1 MEFKMSVFRK
11 ANKKKSKLRMA
22 LCAPSGAG
30 KTYGALTI
38 AQGLGGRIA
47 VIDTECGSADL
58 YSDKFDYDV
67 CTITAPYTPE
77 KYIKC
82 IKDAEKEG
90 YDTIIVDSLSH
101 AWSGEGGVLDMQD
114 SATKASSRG
123 NSYTAWREVT
133 PHHNALV
140 NTILQSS
147 CHIIAT
153 MRTKV
158 AYEMKTDSKGKMVP
172 IKIGL
177 APIQREGMD
186 YEFTLVFDISVDGH
200 IATASKDRTSIFDGQ
215 FFKIDT
221 SIGFKLNDWLNK
233 ADKFDLD
240 ASIKEIE
247 ACNDIDNL
255 KEVFTKI
262 NRIVKSYPDIDQSIV
277 KKIISKKDSRKN
289 ELTIT
294 DKENKEQELE
304 SNKNSLMDAIKNS
317 PIVDHNIIDNLSE
330 VIQQDELKSKRSHN
344 EQAWFD
350 DSWNRP

>member
-1 MEFKMSVFRK
+1 MSFFRK
-11 ANKKKSKLRMA
+11 ANKKKCKLRMA

-38 AQGLGGRIA
+38 AKGLGGKIA

-67 CTITAPYTPE
+67 CIIEAPYTPE

-82 IKDAEKEG
+82 IKYAEKEG
-90 YDTIIVDSLSH
+90 YCTIIVDSLSH
-101 AWSGEGGVLDMQD
+101 AWSGEGGILDMQEY
-114 SATKASSRG
+114 ATKASSRG

-140 NTILQSS
+140 NAILQSS
-147 CHIIAT
+147 CHVIAT

-200 IATASKDRTSIFDGQ
+200 IATTSKDRTSIFDGQ
-215 FFKIDT
+215 FFKIDD
-221 SIGFKLNDWLNK
+221 SIGSKLNDWLNR
-233 ADKFDLD
+233 ADEFDLD
-240 ASIKEIE
+240 ASIKEIQS
-247 ACNDIDNL
+247 CDDIENL
-255 KEVFTKI
+255 KEVFFKI
-262 NRIVKSYPDIDQSIV
+262 NGVVKSYPSLDQSIIDE
-277 KKIISKKDSRKN
+277 IIAEKNRMKDKLNILDEENRSMDDISHEASN
-289 ELTIT
+289 ENIE
-294 DKENKEQELE
+294 KQ
-304 SNKNSLMDAIKNS
+304 
-317 PIVDHNIIDNLSE
+317 PI
-330 VIQQDELKSKRSHN
+330 IQ
-344 EQAWFD
+344 AA
-350 DSWNRP
+350 